1 MPDPPHLSVWLISQ
15 AIHVEMAAIH
25 QGVPGRATRSLP
37 WLFLNQSSLLFLLF
51 YSSLLS
57 NSGAFF
63 VWVLSLHF
71 HSSSGSISLSGWK
84 TTKDLPVLEAIRL
97 HLMCL
102 PPSPSLVGVK
112 RRTPCYIWVNR
123 QRWRDASP
131 RALSAERPRLLKQD
145 LDNEWLLTTWKW
157 YRCGYWL
164 ASCGAGCKWCYCLMS
179 ATTASCY

>member
-1 MPDPPHLSVWLISQ
+1 
-15 AIHVEMAAIH
+15 MAAIH

-37 WLFLNQSSLLFLLF
+37 WLFLNQSLLLFLLF
-51 YSSLLS
+51 YSSLFS
-57 NSGAFF
+57 NSGTFF
-63 VWVLSLHF
+63 LWVLSLHF

-84 TTKDLPVLEAIRL
+84 TTEDLPVLEAIRL

-112 RRTPCYIWVNR
+112 RRTACYIWVNR

-131 RALSAERPRLLKQD
+131 RALSAERPRLLKQN
-145 LDNEWLLTTWKW
+145 LDNEWLVTTWKW

-179 ATTASCY
+179 ATAASCY